1 MTNAPHGAKG
11 LPWGGSQNRFTRWLW
26 AQQLGRD
33 AKYVCGRKNELVQ
46 SNGLFDSPLP
56 VQRSNLVG
64 HWLGII
70 SQAGGRETS
79 SRSHLNQG
87 VRLMPFREV
96 ASSFQPE
103 ELDKLKAA
111 FDAAWQQ
118 LLAVNGGTEAQIEL
132 LRKQLAQHILA
143 SACTGQR
150 DVEIMK
156 DNALRALM
164 KRRLL

>member
-1 MTNAPHGAKG
+1 
-11 LPWGGSQNRFTRWLW
+11 
-26 AQQLGRD
+26 
-33 AKYVCGRKNELVQ
+33 
-46 SNGLFDSPLP
+46 
-56 VQRSNLVG
+56 
-64 HWLGII
+64 
-70 SQAGGRETS
+70 
-79 SRSHLNQG
+79 
-87 VRLMPFREV
+87 MPFREV

-143 SACTGQR
+143 SACTGRR

-164 KRRLL
+164 KRPSSRVPS